1 MEVVNMV
8 IKRQILGWALIYAI
22 VLSGIWA
29 IFVFGSKVVAT
40 MDQGEFPIKRG
51 CVIIDAGHGGV
62 DGGTTSCTGIA
73 ESHLNLEISLRLNDF
88 LHFIGID
95 TKMIR
100 TTDCSVY
107 TSGETIAAKKVSDLK
122 ERVRM
127 VETTENA
134 ILVSVHQNFFG
145 QSIYS
150 GAQVFYGKN
159 TEGQNIARDLQKNLI
174 NTVNPGSKRSA
185 KKASGVYLMEHVTCP
200 AILIE
205 CGFLSNP
212 QEEALLRSEAYQK
225 KLCCVIGNTLSEFLN
240 SSSSIT

>member
-1 MEVVNMV
+1 MV
-8 IKRQILGWALIYAI
+8 IKRRILGWILTYAI
-22 VLSGIWA
+22 VLSGFWA
-29 IFVFGSKVVAT
+29 ACVFGSKVVAT
-40 MDQGEFPIKRG
+40 MNQGEIPINRR

-62 DGGTTSCTGIA
+62 DGGTTSCTGIT

-88 LHFIGID
+88 LHFVGIN

-122 ERVRM
+122 ERVRV
-127 VETTENA
+127 VETTENP

-159 TEGQNIARDLQKNLI
+159 AEGQTIAKNLQSNFI
-174 NTVNPGSKRSA
+174 DTVNPGSKRSA
-185 KKASGVYLMEHVTCP
+185 KKASGVYLMENVTCP

-212 QEEALLRSEAYQK
+212 QEEALLRSEEYQK

-240 SSSSIT
+240 SSPSIT